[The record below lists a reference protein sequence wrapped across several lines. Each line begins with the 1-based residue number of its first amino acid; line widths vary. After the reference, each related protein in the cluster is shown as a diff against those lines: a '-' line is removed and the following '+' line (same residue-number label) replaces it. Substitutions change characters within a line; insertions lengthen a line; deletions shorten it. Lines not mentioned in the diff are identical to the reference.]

1 MLQTKRQT
9 VTAEI
14 ADTLREQILSGS
26 LSPGTRLRQDHLA
39 REFSV
44 SNIPVREALGK
55 LTAEGLVTVYP
66 HKGAIVRIF
75 SDEEFEE
82 RRRLRVLLESEL
94 LERAIPN
101 ISRER
106 LKLLRKLT
114 QEMDSPTNLQQWQR
128 LNWEFHWG
136 IYECANS
143 PQTLAFAQQNH
154 SIVDRQLQPNF
165 RAVPRASNAEHKELL
180 KLIERRDTD
189 AAVALLKRHITYL
202 PR

>member
-14 ADTLREQILSGS
+14 ADILREQILSGS

-44 SNIPVREALGK
+44 SNIPVREAIGK
-55 LTAEGLVTVYP
+55 LTAEGLVTVNP
-66 HKGAIVRIF
+66 HKGAVVRIF

-114 QEMDSPTNLQQWQR
+114 QEMDSPTNIDHWAR
-128 LNWEFHWG
+128 LNWEFHSS
-136 IYECANS
+136 IYECANL
-143 PQTLAFAQQNH
+143 PQTLAFAEQNH
-154 SIVDRQLQPNF
+154 SITNRHLRPGVP
-165 RAVPRASNAEHKELL
+165 AVPRASNAEHKELL
-180 KLIERRDTD
+180 KLIERGDTD
-189 AAVALLKRHITYL
+189 AAVALLKGHITYL